1 MKNYHEEVA
10 RVVYKSEILKMCG
23 GAMNYL
29 MTPTYS
35 QRMQFMNIRV
45 SMVLYK
51 QVINECFCKNFIP
64 AVTLLTVY
72 FCGETKIIH
81 VLVFLILYKKC
92 FKCEKIKAVSI
103 QCKILSNNMY
113 TLCTEHFKGK
123 SQILKKTFILGPYRF
138 LNEL

>member
-81 VLVFLILYKKC
+81 VLVF
-92 FKCEKIKAVSI
+92 
-103 QCKILSNNMY
+103 
-113 TLCTEHFKGK
+113 
-123 SQILKKTFILGPYRF
+123 
-138 LNEL
+138 